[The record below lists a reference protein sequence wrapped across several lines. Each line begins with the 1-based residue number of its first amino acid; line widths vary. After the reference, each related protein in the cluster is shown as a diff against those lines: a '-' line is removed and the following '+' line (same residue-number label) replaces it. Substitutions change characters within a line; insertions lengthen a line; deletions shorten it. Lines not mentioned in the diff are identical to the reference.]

1 MTGRVQD
8 KKIIVVGG
16 SSGMGLAESRRFVAE
31 GARIVIANRNAEQ
44 GKAVA
49 AELGEP
55 AAFVQ
60 HDVVSEDSWANLISQ
75 AEAFFGGPIDAMVN
89 NAGILVEKRMMDTSL
104 EEYRFLT
111 DVMQTG
117 AFLGMRAVVPSLRR
131 SGGGSIVNVSST
143 AGIIGF
149 EGFFAYTAAKWAL
162 RGMSKTAALELAKD
176 NIRVNS
182 VHPGDTE
189 TPMIEGMGYDPAGY
203 PLGRFAK
210 PEEIAAFIL
219 LLVSDEGA
227 FMTGSEYV
235 IDGGYTAQ

>member
-1 MTGRVQD
+1 MTGRLENKNIV
-8 KKIIVVGG
+8 IIGG

-44 GKAVA
+44 GEA
-49 AELGEP
+49 AARELGD
-55 AAFVQ
+55 AATFVR
-60 HDVVSEDSWANLISQ
+60 HDVVSEESWATLVEA
-75 AEAFFGGPIDAMVN
+75 AEAFFGGPIDALVN
-89 NAGILVEKRMMDTSL
+89 NAGILVERSMMDTSL

-117 AFLGMRAVVPSLRR
+117 AFLGMKAVVPSMRR
-131 SGGGSIVNVSST
+131 AGGGSIVNVSST
-143 AGIIGF
+143 AGIVGF

-189 TPMIEGMGYDPAGY
+189 TPMIEGLGYDPGGY
-203 PLGRFAK
+203 PLGRFAR

>member
-1 MTGRVQD
+1 MTGRVEG
-8 KKIIVVGG
+8 KNIIVIGG
-16 SSGMGLAESRRFVAE
+16 SSGMGLAESKRFVAE

-44 GKAVA
+44 GSAVA
-49 AELGEP
+49 AQLGGA

-60 HDVVSEDSWANLISQ
+60 HDVVSEDSWRNLVEQ
-75 AEAFFGGPIDAMVN
+75 AETFFGGPIDALVN
-89 NAGILVEKRMMDTSL
+89 NAGILVEKTMMDTSL
-104 EEYRFLT
+104 EDYRFLT

-117 AFLGMRAVVPSLRR
+117 AFLGMKAVVPSMQRA
-131 SGGGSIVNVSST
+131 GGGSIVNVSST
-143 AGIIGF
+143 AGIVGF
-149 EGFFAYTAAKWAL
+149 QGFFAYTAAKWAI
-162 RGMSKTAALELAKD
+162 RGMSKTAALELAQD

-189 TPMIEGMGYDPAGY
+189 TPMIEGLGYDPGGY

>member
-1 MTGRVQD
+1 MTGRLENKNIV
-8 KKIIVVGG
+8 IIGG

-44 GKAVA
+44 GEAVA
-49 AELGEP
+49 LELGD
-55 AAFVQ
+55 AATFVR
-60 HDVVSEDSWANLISQ
+60 HDVVSEESWATLVEA
-75 AEAFFGGPIDAMVN
+75 AEAFFGGPIDALVN
-89 NAGILVEKRMMDTSL
+89 NAGILVERSMMDTSL

-117 AFLGMRAVVPSLRR
+117 AFLGMKAVVPSMRR
-131 SGGGSIVNVSST
+131 AGGGSIVNVSST
-143 AGIIGF
+143 AGIVGF
-149 EGFFAYTAAKWAL
+149 EGFFAYTAAIWAL

-189 TPMIEGMGYDPAGY
+189 TPMIEGLGYDPGGY
-203 PLGRFAK
+203 PLGRFAR

>member
-1 MTGRVQD
+1 MTGRVEG
-8 KKIIVVGG
+8 KNIIVVGG
-16 SSGMGLAESRRFVAE
+16 SSGMGLAESKRFIAE

-44 GKAVA
+44 GQSVA
-49 AELGEP
+49 TELGGS
-55 AAFVQ
+55 AAFVK
-60 HDVVSEDSWANLISQ
+60 HDVVSEESWENLVRD
-75 AEAFFGGPIDAMVN
+75 AEAFFDGPIDALVN
-89 NAGILVEKRMMDTSL
+89 NAGILVERRMMDTTL

-117 AFLGMRAVVPSLRR
+117 AFLGMKAVVPSMRR
-131 SGGGSIVNVSST
+131 AGGGSIVNVSST
-143 AGIIGF
+143 AGVVGF
-149 EGFFAYTAAKWAL
+149 EGFFAYTAAKWGL

-176 NIRVNS
+176 KIRVNS

-189 TPMIEGMGYDPAGY
+189 TPMIEGLGYDPAGY

-210 PEEIAAFIL
+210 PEEIAALVL